1 MKMQRIIFLIS
12 ILLPIGIFGIAQSKN
27 SLKWSID
34 KNTYFMSQR
43 IIASN
48 DNDTVIFLDN
58 VSFHS
63 NLFSIDSVDKIVY
76 CKKSKKLSIGSSKKG
91 SLTLSEI
98 MRPTIITPITEAS
111 DSYLFDELVYFIGEH
126 TYYLK

>member
-1 MKMQRIIFLIS
+1 MKIQRIIFLIS
-12 ILLPIGIFGIAQSKN
+12 ILLSIGIFGVSQSKN

-34 KNTYFMSQR
+34 KKTYFMSQR
-43 IIASN
+43 IIESN
-48 DNDTVIFLDN
+48 ENDTVIFLDN

-63 NLFSIDSVDKIVY
+63 NLFNIDSVDKIVY
-76 CKKSKKLSIGSSKKG
+76 CKKSKKLSICSSKKG
-91 SLTLSEI
+91 SLKLSKI

-111 DSYLFDELVYFIGEH
+111 DSYLFDELEYIIGEH